1 MGFTPSYLGHVNIY
15 VRNAAA
21 AREWYESVLGLHTY
35 DFKEGRAAFMSADL
49 NQSLEIALMEVG
61 ENADGPRAG
70 QVGLNHMAW
79 RMGSL
84 EDLADFYNNLKEKE
98 VAIQRVSDHALS
110 LGIYIKDPDG
120 NGIEVYYETPREDW
134 HRQDSLFMGGDR
146 PQGNFPGP
154 WEGDLVPDGVAAAAA
169 NRS

>member
-1 MGFTPSYLGHVNIY
+1 MGYTPSYLGHVNIY
-15 VRNAAA
+15 VRNAGA

-49 NQSLEIALMEVG
+49 NQSHEIALMEVG

-84 EDLADFYNNLKEKE
+84 SDF
-98 VAIQRVSDHALS
+98 
-110 LGIYIKDPDG
+110 
-120 NGIEVYYETPREDW
+120 
-134 HRQDSLFMGGDR
+134 
-146 PQGNFPGP
+146 
-154 WEGDLVPDGVAAAAA
+154 
-169 NRS
+169 